1 MPASLPDSYV
11 RLSETVIALI
21 VDDLH
26 DQAVCAIDQA
36 SKQISGEETRRLAAL
51 IQVDRDKPKA
61 IAQINEARRRAYREN
76 GTWIAYV
83 QSLGFELMG
92 IERWADA
99 EIALDEVI
107 ALSRARADFY
117 FLDEA
122 LLLRALCLKYLGRRH
137 EMEVLRAE
145 IPPDAGTFICR
156 EDLGGCIL
164 LTRDHLT

>member
-1 MPASLPDSYV
+1 MSASLPSSYV
-11 RLSETVIALI
+11 RLSHTVIALI
-21 VDDLH
+21 VDGLH
-26 DQAVCAIDQA
+26 DQAVSAIDQA
-36 SKQISGEETRRLAAL
+36 RKKISGEEGRRLAAL
-51 IQVDRDKPKA
+51 VQIDRDKPKA
-61 IAQINEARRRAYREN
+61 IAQVNEAQRRAYEKN

-83 QSLGFELMG
+83 QTLAFELVD

-99 EIALDEVI
+99 EIAFDEVI
-107 ALSRARADFY
+107 ALSMARADFY

-122 LLLRALCLKYLGRRH
+122 RLLRALCLKYLGRRR

-156 EDLGGCIL
+156 QDLGGCIV

>member
-1 MPASLPDSYV
+1 MSASLPGSYV
-11 RLSETVIALI
+11 RLSEKVIALI
-21 VDDLH
+21 VDGLH
-26 DQAVCAIDQA
+26 DQAVSAIDQA
-36 SKQISGEETRRLAAL
+36 SKRISGAETRRLAAL
-51 IQVDRDKPKA
+51 VQVDRDKPKA
-61 IAQINEARRRAYREN
+61 IAQINEARRRAYKEN

-83 QSLGFELMG
+83 ETLGVELMG

-99 EIALDEVI
+99 EIALEEVI
-107 ALSRARADFY
+107 ALSRARGDFY

-122 LLLRALCLKYLGRRH
+122 RLLRALCLKYLGRWR

-164 LTRDHLT
+164 LTRDHLA

>member
-1 MPASLPDSYV
+1 MPASLPGGYV
-11 RLSETVIALI
+11 RLSEKVIALI
-21 VDDLH
+21 VDCLH
-26 DQAVCAIDQA
+26 DQAVSAIDRA
-36 SKQISGEETRRLAAL
+36 SKQISSEEGRRLAAL
-51 IQVDRDKPKA
+51 VQIDRDKPKS
-61 IAQINEARRRAYREN
+61 IAQVNEARRRAYKEN

-83 QSLGFELMG
+83 QTLAVELMD

-99 EIALDEVI
+99 EIAFDEVI

-122 LLLRALCLKYLGRRH
+122 RLWRALCLKYLGRQR

-145 IPPDAGTFICR
+145 IPPDAGTLICR

-164 LTRDHLT
+164 LTRDRLA